1 MSEQELAALTEKLN
15 KGLEASYEALLR
27 KKAMLGQ
34 YVITT
39 DSAGKCY
46 KGVGKGS
53 PRRISRREKITSSME
68 LFPLCRFV
76 KSFDGF

>member
-1 MSEQELAALTEKLN
+1 MSEQELTALTEKLN

-39 DSAGKCY
+39 DSAGKTIRVSAKEVLAKY
-46 KGVGKGS
+46 LA
-53 PRRISRREKITSSME
+53 EK
-68 LFPLCRFV
+68 
-76 KSFDGF
+76 K

>member
-1 MSEQELAALTEKLN
+1 MSEQELTALTEKLN

-39 DSAGKCY
+39 DSAGNAIRVSAKKVLTAY
-46 KGVGKGS
+46 LA
-53 PRRISRREKITSSME
+53 EK
-68 LFPLCRFV
+68 
-76 KSFDGF
+76 K